1 MERFRTIR
9 DMIAYRAEK
18 APSNDAL
25 EYEQDGIVRYVSY
38 SELLYLVDRR
48 AEKLKNS
55 EGSTIGILSDGSY
68 ACVLEI
74 LSALTAGK
82 RIVMLDENLD
92 DDNLKALI
100 SYTDCDSLWSSDE
113 ELIEDLRDSLVTSI
127 YGNGGDILFFTSGT
141 TERSKAVVLT
151 EESLLSSAY
160 NGSYILP
167 LTPDDVL
174 LCMLPLGH
182 VFGFVCGLLWGLSCG
197 AAVALGR
204 GPRYYAADCSFFK
217 PTAVSL
223 VPMLLGFLLKS
234 GAFNPELRIILIGAG
249 DCSDELINAAKT
261 LGKQVC
267 FGYGLTE
274 TSSGVALSV
283 SEDPR
288 AMAVCPDFRIMIAS
302 DGEILIEGAPC
313 MMKGYYKMPEAT
325 NAVLKDGVLTSGDL
339 GYMDE
344 DGKLHIT
351 GRKKEMLVLSDGT
364 KIFLPEYEKECRTA
378 LGEDDLCIFK
388 KDEDICIA
396 VCPNVEVSEKDVL
409 EKLRDVIFR
418 RPRGQ
423 QIRKVI
429 IRNTPLPR
437 TVSGKIKRWE
447 LEKEL

>member
-1 MERFRTIR
+1 
-9 DMIAYRAEK
+9 MIAYRAEK
-18 APSNDAL
+18 APSDGAL
-25 EYEQDGIVRYVSY
+25 KYEQDGMIRCVSY
-38 SELLYLVDRR
+38 SELLYLLDRR
-48 AEKLKNS
+48 AEELNS
-55 EGSTIGILSDGSY
+55 TGSSTIGILSDGSY

-82 RIVMLDENLD
+82 RVVMLDENLD
-92 DDNLKALI
+92 EDTLTMLI
-100 SYTDCDSLWSSDE
+100 TYTDCDSLWSEDDE
-113 ELIEDLRDSLVTSI
+113 LLEDLGGSLTAPVS
-127 YGNGGDILFFTSGT
+127 GHGREILFFTSGT

-167 LTPDDVL
+167 LSPDDVL

-204 GPRYYAADCSFFK
+204 GPRYYALDCSFFK

-249 DCSDELINAAKT
+249 DCSDELINAARM

-283 SEDPR
+283 SGDPR
-288 AMAVCPDFRIMIAS
+288 AMTVCPDFRVTIAP

-313 MMKGYYKMPEAT
+313 MMKGYHKMASAT
-325 NAVLKDGVLTSGDL
+325 DTVLKDGVLASGDL
-339 GYMDE
+339 GYLDE

-364 KIFLPEYEKECRTA
+364 KVFLPEYEKECRTA
-378 LGEDDLCIFK
+378 LGEEDLCILK
-388 KDEDICIA
+388 KDEDICIV
-396 VCPNVEVSEKDVL
+396 VCPVGSISEKDVL
-409 EKLRDVIFR
+409 ENLRDVILK

-437 TVSGKIKRWE
+437 TASGKIKRWE